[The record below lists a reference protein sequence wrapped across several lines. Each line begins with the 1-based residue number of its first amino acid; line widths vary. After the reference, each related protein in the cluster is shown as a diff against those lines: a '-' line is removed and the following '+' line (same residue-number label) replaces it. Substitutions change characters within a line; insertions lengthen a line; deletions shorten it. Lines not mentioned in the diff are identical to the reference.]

1 MQKVIFSLPIF
12 LEALSSCGTPVVPE
26 LFNTTARLSALPPGE
41 ERRGEERRGE
51 RRGKA
56 AARHRN
62 SAAAER
68 AKEV

>member
-41 ERRGEERRGE
+41 ERRGE

-62 SAAAER
+62 SAAAAER

>member
-41 ERRGEERRGE
+41 ERRGERQ
-51 RRGKA
+51 GKA